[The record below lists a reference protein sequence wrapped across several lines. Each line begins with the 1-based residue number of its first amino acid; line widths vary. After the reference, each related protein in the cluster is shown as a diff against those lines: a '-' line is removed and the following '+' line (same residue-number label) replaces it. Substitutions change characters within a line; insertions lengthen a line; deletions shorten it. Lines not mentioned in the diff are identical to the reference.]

1 VSFASPV
8 AFLALL
14 AVPLLAAAYVFRL
27 RRPRR
32 DVIRFPAAGTLA
44 TVTGGSGSR
53 WLRHVPALLLA
64 LSLLALTTALAKP
77 EKTVSV
83 ADQRAS
89 VMLVIDGSG
98 SMAADDVEPTRL
110 DAVRSAAKRFLES
123 VPGDLRVGALAFERT
138 PTATTRPTTDR
149 DAVKSL
155 VDDMIANGGTGT
167 GDALSDALN
176 VLRPK
181 GERDKS
187 KPAAILL
194 LSDGRTTSG
203 GSPIEQARR
212 ARNLNVPI
220 YTVALGTDS
229 GTVQGGPGGP
239 LPVPPDP
246 DTMRR
251 IAEITKAR
259 FYRVEDAA
267 RLSEVYRSLGS
278 QIGSHK
284 EQREQTAWFAALGLA
299 ALLTALALS
308 ARRAPALP

>member
-1 VSFASPV
+1 VSFATPL

-14 AVPLLAAAYVFRL
+14 AVPLLGFAYAARQ
-27 RRPRR
+27 RRPRK
-32 DVIRFPAAGTLA
+32 DVVRFPAAGTLA
-44 TVTGGSGSR
+44 AVAGGGSR
-53 WLRHVPALLLA
+53 WAKHIPAFLLA
-64 LSLLALTTALAKP
+64 LALLGLTTAMAKP
-77 EKTVSV
+77 QTTVTV

-110 DAVRSAAKRFLES
+110 DAVRAAAKRFLDS
-123 VPGDLRVGALAFERT
+123 VPSDLRVGALAFERT

-149 DAVKSL
+149 DAVSNL
-155 VDDMIANGGTGT
+155 VNDMIANGGTGT
-167 GDALSDALN
+167 GDALSDAIQI
-176 VLRPK
+176 LRPK
-181 GERDKS
+181 GAQDKN

-212 ARNLNVPI
+212 ARELNIPI
-220 YTVALGTDS
+220 YTVSLGTDA
-229 GTVQGGPGGP
+229 GTVPGGAGGP

-251 IAEITKAR
+251 IADITKGR
-259 FYRVEDAA
+259 FFRVEDAA
-267 RLSEVYRSLGS
+267 RLSEVYRALGS

-284 EQREQTAWFAALGLA
+284 ETREQTVWFAAIGLA
-299 ALLTALALS
+299 ALLAAMALS
-308 ARRAPALP
+308 VRRAPALP

>member
-1 VSFASPV
+1 VSFETPL

-14 AVPLLAAAYVFRL
+14 ALPLLGLAYFMRL
-27 RRPRR
+27 KRPRK
-32 DVIRFPAAGTLA
+32 DVIRFPATGTLA
-44 TVTGGSGSR
+44 AVAGGGPR
-53 WLRHVPALLLA
+53 WVKHVPAALLA
-64 LSLLALTTALAKP
+64 IALLGLTTAMAKP
-77 EKTVSV
+77 QKSVTV

-110 DAVRSAAKRFLES
+110 DAVRAAAKRFLDS
-123 VPGDLRVGALAFERT
+123 VPTDLRVGALAYERQ

-149 DAVKSL
+149 SAVSEL

-167 GDALSDALN
+167 GDALSQAIQI
-176 VLRPK
+176 LRPK
-181 GERDKS
+181 GEQDKN

-194 LSDGRTTSG
+194 LSDGRTTFG
-203 GSPIEQARR
+203 GSPITQAQR
-212 ARNLNVPI
+212 AREPTTPI
-220 YTVALGTDS
+220 YTVSLGTDA
-229 GTVQGGPGGP
+229 GTVPGGAGGP

-251 IAEITKAR
+251 IANITKAR
-259 FYRVEDAA
+259 FFRVEDAA

-284 EQREQTAWFAALGLA
+284 ETREQTVWFAAIGLVALLA
-299 ALLTALALS
+299 AMGMAV
-308 ARRAPALP
+308 RRAPALP